1 MLANRHPVD
10 RLADLRATMKA
21 LKTEE
26 DEIRKSLLADGADL
40 SGSENYARITLTE
53 QSKLD
58 RKALEERFGKKA
70 VAECS
75 KPVQIVAVRTV
86 ARFADYEDNE

>member
-1 MLANRHPVD
+1 MLTNRHPVD
-10 RLADLRATMKA
+10 RLADLRATMKT
-21 LKTEE
+21 LKAEEE
-26 DEIRKSLLADGADL
+26 DIRKTLLADGADL
-40 SGSENYARITLTE
+40 SGQEHYARITLTE

-75 KPVQIVAVRTV
+75 KPVQILAVRTV
-86 ARFADYEDNE
+86 ARFADYEADE